1 MGEKVLNILV
11 LCTGN
16 SARSLIGEALLN
28 HLGGGRIKAHS
39 AGSHPAGAPHP
50 DALAVLKAHGV
61 PAEAL
66 RSKHWEEFSVPG
78 APEMDVVLTVCD
90 RAASEVC
97 PVWPGAPVA
106 CHWGLPDPAA
116 TAGGRAARRAAFE
129 ETFRAF
135 ERRVR
140 RLVGPGF
147 DGLSAAGL
155 AARLTAADDRP

>member
-1 MGEKVLNILV
+1 MGEKVLDILV

-28 HLGGGRIKAHS
+28 HLGGGRIEAHS
-39 AGSHPAGAPHP
+39 AGSRPAGAPHP

-61 PAEAL
+61 PAEDL

-78 APEMDVVLTVCD
+78 APEMDVVFTVCD

-97 PVWPGAPVA
+97 PVRPGAPVR

-116 TAGGRAARRAAFE
+116 ADDPAARRAAFE
-129 ETFRAF
+129 ETFRVF

-147 DGLSAAGL
+147 DGLSAGGI
-155 AARLTAADDRP
+155 AARLTAADDTR

>member
-1 MGEKVLNILV
+1 MGEKIWNILV

-16 SARSLIGEALLN
+16 SYQGALLN
-28 HLGGGRIKAHS
+28 HRGGGRIKAHS
-39 AGSHPAGAPHP
+39 AGSRPAGAPHP

-61 PAEAL
+61 PTEDL

-97 PVWPGAPVA
+97 PAWPGAPVA

-116 TAGGRAARRAAFE
+116 ATGGPAGSGRGDLPGLRTAGAASRGSGDRRPAGPRHRRPADGR
-129 ETFRAF
+129 
-135 ERRVR
+135 
-140 RLVGPGF
+140 G
-147 DGLSAAGL
+147 
-155 AARLTAADDRP
+155 

>member
-1 MGEKVLNILV
+1 MGKKIWNILV

-28 HLGGGRIKAHS
+28 NLGGGRIKAHS
-39 AGSHPAGAPHP
+39 AGSRPAGTPHP

-61 PAEAL
+61 PAEDL
-66 RSKHWEEFSVPG
+66 RSKHWNDFSVPG

-90 RAASEVC
+90 GAASEVC
-97 PVWPGAPVA
+97 PAWPGAPVA

-116 TAGGRAARRAAFE
+116 ATGGRAARRAAFE
-129 ETFRAF
+129 ETFRVF

-140 RLVGPGF
+140 RLVDPGF
-147 DGLSAAGL
+147 DGLSAGGI
-155 AARLTAADDRP
+155 AARLTAADDTP

>member
-50 DALAVLKAHGV
+50 DALAVLKAHRV
-61 PAEAL
+61 PAEDL

-116 TAGGRAARRAAFE
+116 AARRAAFE
-129 ETFRAF
+129 ETFRVF

-140 RLVGPGF
+140 RLVGPGLE
-147 DGLSAAGL
+147 GLSAGGL
-155 AARLTAADDRP
+155 AARLTAADERP

>member
-1 MGEKVLNILV
+1 MGEKIWNILV

-61 PAEAL
+61 PTEAL

-90 RAASEVC
+90 SAASEVC
-97 PVWPGAPVA
+97 PAWPGAPVA

-116 TAGGRAARRAAFE
+116 ATGGPATRRAAFE

-140 RLVGPGF
+140 RLVDPGF
-147 DGLSAAGL
+147 DGLSAGGI
-155 AARLTAADDRP
+155 AARLTAADDTP

>member
-50 DALAVLKAHGV
+50 DAIAVLKAHGV
-61 PAEAL
+61 PTEDL
-66 RSKHWEEFSVPG
+66 RSKHWKEFSVPG

-90 RAASEVC
+90 RAASEAC

-106 CHWGLPDPAA
+106 CHRGVPDPAA
-116 TAGGRAARRAAFE
+116 ATGGRAARRAAFE
-129 ETFRAF
+129 ETFRVIEA
-135 ERRVR
+135 RVR

-147 DGLSAAGL
+147 DGLPAGDL
-155 AARLTAADDRP
+155 AARLTAADDTR

>member
-39 AGSHPAGAPHP
+39 AGSRPAGAPHP
-50 DALAVLKAHGV
+50 DALAVLKAHRV
-61 PAEAL
+61 PAEDL
-66 RSKHWEEFSVPG
+66 RSKHWEEFSFPG
-78 APEMDVVLTVCD
+78 APQMDVVLTVCD

-106 CHWGLPDPAA
+106 CHWALPDPAA
-116 TAGGRAARRAAFE
+116 VAGDPATRRAAFE
-129 ETFRAF
+129 ETFRVF
-135 ERRVR
+135 EARVR

-147 DGLSAAGL
+147 GGLSAGGL
-155 AARLTAADDRP
+155 AARLTAAADTA

>member
-39 AGSHPAGAPHP
+39 AGSRPAGAPHP
-50 DALAVLKAHGV
+50 DTLAVLKAHGV
-61 PAEAL
+61 PTEDL

-90 RAASEVC
+90 SAAADAC
-97 PVWPGAPVA
+97 PAWPGAPVA

-116 TAGGRAARRAAFE
+116 AAGGRAARRAACE
-129 ETFRAF
+129 ETFRVF

-140 RLVGPGF
+140 RLVESEF
-147 DGLSAAGL
+147 DDLSAGGI
-155 AARLTAADDRP
+155 AARLTAMDDTP

>member
-39 AGSHPAGAPHP
+39 AGSRPAGAPHP
-50 DALAVLKAHGV
+50 DALAVLKAHRV
-61 PAEAL
+61 PAEDL

-78 APEMDVVLTVCD
+78 APQMDVVLTVCD

-106 CHWGLPDPAA
+106 CHWALPDPAA
-116 TAGGRAARRAAFE
+116 VAGDPATRRAAFE
-129 ETFRAF
+129 ETFRVF
-135 ERRVR
+135 EARVR

-147 DGLSAAGL
+147 GGLSAGDL
-155 AARLTAADDRP
+155 AARLTAAADTA

>member
-1 MGEKVLNILV
+1 MGEKIWNILV

-50 DALAVLKAHGV
+50 DALAVLKAHRV

-78 APEMDVVLTVCD
+78 APQMDVVLTVCD
-90 RAASEVC
+90 RAASAVC

-116 TAGGRAARRAAFE
+116 AAGGRAARRAAFE
-129 ETFRAF
+129 ETFRVLEA
-135 ERRVR
+135 RVR

-147 DGLSAAGL
+147 DGLSAA
-155 AARLTAADDRP
+155 DERP

>member
-1 MGEKVLNILV
+1 MGEKILNILV

-61 PAEAL
+61 PTEVL

-90 RAASEVC
+90 SAASEVC
-97 PVWPGAPVA
+97 PAWPGAPVA
-106 CHWGLPDPAA
+106 CHWGLSDPAA
-116 TAGGRAARRAAFE
+116 ATGGPATRRAAFE
-129 ETFRAF
+129 ETFQVF

-140 RLVGPGF
+140 RLVDPGF
-147 DGLSAAGL
+147 DGLSAGGI
-155 AARLTAADDRP
+155 AARLTAADDTP

>member
-39 AGSHPAGAPHP
+39 AGSRPAGAPHP
-50 DALAVLKAHGV
+50 DALAVLKAHRV
-61 PAEAL
+61 PAEDL
-66 RSKHWEEFSVPG
+66 RSKHWEEFSFPG
-78 APEMDVVLTVCD
+78 APQMDVVLTVCD

-106 CHWGLPDPAA
+106 CHWALPDPAA
-116 TAGGRAARRAAFE
+116 VAGDPATRRAAFE
-129 ETFRAF
+129 ETFRVF
-135 ERRVR
+135 EARVR

-147 DGLSAAGL
+147 GGLPAGGF
-155 AARLTAADDRP
+155 AARLTAADDAP

>member
-1 MGEKVLNILV
+1 MGEKIWNILV

-66 RSKHWEEFSVPG
+66 RSKHWNDFSVPG

-90 RAASEVC
+90 RAASEAC

-106 CHWGLPDPAA
+106 CHWGLPV
-116 TAGGRAARRAAFE
+116 GLQ
-129 ETFRAF
+129 
-135 ERRVR
+135 
-140 RLVGPGF
+140 LVGPPRGEAR
-147 DGLSAAGL
+147 LL
-155 AARLTAADDRP
+155 AAAALIERVFGIADQLPIEPRPAGGSP

>member
-50 DALAVLKAHGV
+50 DALAVLKDHGV
-61 PAEAL
+61 PAEDL

-78 APEMDVVLTVCD
+78 APGMDVVLTVCD

-116 TAGGRAARRAAFE
+116 AADDPAARRAAFE
-129 ETFRAF
+129 ETFRVF

-147 DGLSAAGL
+147 DGLSAGGV
-155 AARLTAADDRP
+155 AARLTAADDTR

>member
-28 HLGGGRIKAHS
+28 HLGGGRLKAHS

-50 DALAVLKAHGV
+50 DALAVLEAHGV
-61 PAEAL
+61 PAEDL

-78 APEMDVVLTVCD
+78 APGMDVVLTVCD

-97 PVWPGAPVA
+97 PVWPGAPVR

-116 TAGGRAARRAAFE
+116 ATDDPAARRAAFE
-129 ETFRAF
+129 ETFRVF
-135 ERRVR
+135 EARVR

-147 DGLSAAGL
+147 DGLSAGGI
-155 AARLTAADDRP
+155 AARLTAGDDTP

>member
-39 AGSHPAGAPHP
+39 AGSRPAGAPHP
-50 DALAVLKAHGV
+50 DALAVLKAHRV
-61 PAEAL
+61 PAEDL
-66 RSKHWEEFSVPG
+66 RSKHWEEFSFPG
-78 APEMDVVLTVCD
+78 APQMDVVLTVCD

-106 CHWGLPDPAA
+106 CHWALPDPAA
-116 TAGGRAARRAAFE
+116 VAGDPATRRAAFE
-129 ETFRAF
+129 ETFRVF
-135 ERRVR
+135 EARVR
-140 RLVGPGF
+140 RLVGLGF
-147 DGLSAAGL
+147 DGLPAGGL
-155 AARLTAADDRP
+155 AARLTAAADTP

>member
-1 MGEKVLNILV
+1 MGGKIWNILV

-39 AGSHPAGAPHP
+39 AGAHPAGAPHP

-61 PAEAL
+61 PTEDL

-90 RAASEVC
+90 SAASEVC
-97 PVWPGAPVA
+97 PAWPGAPVA

-116 TAGGRAARRAAFE
+116 AAGGPATRSAAFE
-129 ETFRAF
+129 ETFRAS

-140 RLVGPGF
+140 RLVDPGF
-147 DGLSAAGL
+147 DGLSAGGI
-155 AARLTAADDRP
+155 AARLTDADESP

>member
-1 MGEKVLNILV
+1 MGEKIWNILV

-39 AGSHPAGAPHP
+39 AGFRPAGAPHP

-61 PAEAL
+61 PTEDL

-90 RAASEVC
+90 GAASEVC
-97 PVWPGAPVA
+97 PAWPGAPVA

-116 TAGGRAARRAAFE
+116 ATGDPATRRAAFE
-129 ETFRAF
+129 ETFRVF

-140 RLVGPGF
+140 RLVESEF
-147 DGLSAAGL
+147 DGLSAGGI
-155 AARLTAADDRP
+155 AARLTAADDTL